1 MSYPSFQNSA
11 ILDEDAKTF
20 LSNPKNKKHA
30 SKKKQT
36 DNDDVSVMTDSAT
49 VGGQNKE
56 EDI

>member
-36 DNDDVSVMTDSAT
+36 DNDDVSVMTAT